1 MIALIVVALGAVI
14 AAVGTGMIAARSSR
28 RPRMYLIAWAVA
40 LFGLAIGLGATT
52 LGYLAG
58 YSALIFRAMEIG
70 AQLITPL
77 ALCVALVEIAGQ
89 SLPARFAIR
98 LLVSAIAVIALV
110 ILGTDPINPSVTF
123 TSNWPDP
130 ASYYQIAPLTV
141 LGFLA
146 LFTAVTGG
154 VSLVITALRSSR
166 EISREEAR
174 PTIVLAVATLAIALP
189 GLSLP
194 LPAKDVFA
202 ASCTV
207 AAGLLWYAARIAG
220 DRDLGQAPTA
230 ESASSHADRDWDE
243 FDEYGRRDP
252 DDYSGE
258 DVSLR
263 GRRPDTDSRP
273 YEGAGS
279 DYRYPGLAEL
289 LDGPVEPV
297 DEARRHGEVGSDD
310 DAVSYG
316 QTERYEETG
325 QFDGPDQY
333 NTGDWYGGPGDYREA
348 GRFAGSPSAQL
359 FGQITIYTLVEGRTE
374 DFDRLT
380 EWVMAQVR
388 SKEPDTLV
396 YIVHA
401 VPTAPQQRILYEVYR
416 DRGAHDDHLRR
427 SYVLTYEAEQ
437 RPFVLATNVIELGL
451 QQAKVSPLPSFSA
464 ISDILSE
471 SGIDLTGVT
480 RSSRS
485 DGQSPAR
492 GHDVG
497 QQPHHPGHQLPQDG
511 WAGIRGED
519 TRYR

>member
-123 TSNWPDP
+123 TSHLPDP
-130 ASYYQIAPLTV
+130 PPHYQIAPLTV

-202 ASCTV
+202 ARCTV
-207 AAGLLWYAARIAG
+207 AAGLLWDAGRIAG

-243 FDEYGRRDP
+243 FDEYDRRDP
-252 DDYSGE
+252 DDYPGE
-258 DVSLR
+258 DGSLR

-273 YEGAGS
+273 YE
-279 DYRYPGLAEL
+279 
-289 LDGPVEPV
+289 
-297 DEARRHGEVGSDD
+297 
-310 DAVSYG
+310 
-316 QTERYEETG
+316 
-325 QFDGPDQY
+325 
-333 NTGDWYGGPGDYREA
+333 
-348 GRFAGSPSAQL
+348 
-359 FGQITIYTLVEGRTE
+359 
-374 DFDRLT
+374 
-380 EWVMAQVR
+380 
-388 SKEPDTLV
+388 
-396 YIVHA
+396 
-401 VPTAPQQRILYEVYR
+401 
-416 DRGAHDDHLRR
+416 
-427 SYVLTYEAEQ
+427 
-437 RPFVLATNVIELGL
+437 
-451 QQAKVSPLPSFSA
+451 
-464 ISDILSE
+464 
-471 SGIDLTGVT
+471 
-480 RSSRS
+480 
-485 DGQSPAR
+485 
-492 GHDVG
+492 
-497 QQPHHPGHQLPQDG
+497 
-511 WAGIRGED
+511 
-519 TRYR
+519 